1 MEKECVVKRTSLH
14 FTSLQ
19 QALVTLCEFVL
30 YLVGEGVQGARSAGH
45 QPSLS
50 QLCPIRAGSAASVR
64 GVFDLM
70 MPAEVKAALEGFLHL
85 ELILPGCFGIPVL
98 R

>member
-1 MEKECVVKRTSLH
+1 MLSKELHCILLPFNKPLSLCG
-14 FTSLQ
+14 L
-19 QALVTLCEFVL
+19 VL
-30 YLVGEGVQGARSAGH
+30 YLVEGVQCPRSAGH

-70 MPAEVKAALEGFLHL
+70 MPAEVKAALAFLHL
-85 ELILPGCFGIPVL
+85 ELIVHGCFGIPVL
-98 R
+98 RYHFV